1 MFCKKKICAG
11 HYLTLQLRNSNW
23 TGARRRTTVRRWFFG
38 CAVQAF
44 KNGFLGLIVGQ
55 LQDGSGPERPACV
68 PGLVCSTLRV
78 CWMEVLQ
85 VLFRFCQSENH
96 LRTSSGWESAQRSS
110 CSSPLTEDVGIRTRG
125 GAEMSHRS
133 HMFCHRTRCD
143 LLQILCALY
152 NFPAWNSHMC
162 RKVPVTTRTPW
173 DCDESWWCHSSQ
185 LSVTDLQ
192 LCFLVLCFFFFFFF
206 SSVCFRD
213 TFTAVWT
220 STWVLRH
227 HDAVSSSVLIGRSVL
242 WVSSSCGAS
251 AVRLS
256 LDPSAP
262 SPPQL
267 SADDTTCALK
277 KRCSLRRVWS
287 EAAAQGAES
296 LMDHVSNLSRKC
308 SPFYIWVAVLQKI
321 IKNEKWWK
329 SFLRLCDAEFR
340 DQFGMKLSKSGEWI
354 RQKTSDDFHVF

>member
-192 LCFLVLCFFFFFFF
+192 LLLSLQCELLLE
-206 SSVCFRD
+206 SSVITMQFPPLSWLVGLSCEFRHHV
-213 TFTAVWT
+213 APQRCVSVWIRL
-220 STWVLRH
+220 LRH
-227 HDAVSSSVLIGRSVL
+227 RRS
-242 WVSSSCGAS
+242 
-251 AVRLS
+251 
-256 LDPSAP
+256 
-262 SPPQL
+262 
-267 SADDTTCALK
+267 
-277 KRCSLRRVWS
+277 SLRTT
-287 EAAAQGAES
+287 
-296 LMDHVSNLSRKC
+296 
-308 SPFYIWVAVLQKI
+308 
-321 IKNEKWWK
+321 
-329 SFLRLCDAEFR
+329 RLV
-340 DQFGMKLSKSGEWI
+340 
-354 RQKTSDDFHVF
+354 H